1 MTSRAAPGVSLA
13 LGMLAIKVACDLV
26 LGLATRALV
35 GDEISALGLCFAS
48 ALGWIPV
55 LVLIAW
61 LVRGHHAGPW
71 LAWRSDRAYRRLTVI
86 AAGAATI
93 AAAVGLSLLAGD
105 VSTPLEETIRTR
117 ADLVAMVVYAL
128 TVAPLVEE
136 VFFRGYLYRAVRDT
150 FGPWLA
156 VLLVGL
162 VFGLFHGL
170 QYAGVPL
177 ALAAVTLMG
186 LVTTWVRKH
195 TGALVPCILLHVAYN
210 IVGVAVLLLSQN
222 RW

>member
-35 GDEISALGLCFAS
+35 GDEISALGLCFVS

-93 AAAVGLSLLAGD
+93 AAAVGLSQLAGD
-105 VSTPLEETIRTR
+105 VSTPQE
-117 ADLVAMVVYAL
+117 VAMVVYAL